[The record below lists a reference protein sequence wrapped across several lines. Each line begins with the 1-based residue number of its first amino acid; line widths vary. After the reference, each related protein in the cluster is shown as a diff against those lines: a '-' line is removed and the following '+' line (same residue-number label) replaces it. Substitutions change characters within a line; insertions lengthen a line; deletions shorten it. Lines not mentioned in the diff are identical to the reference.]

1 MNEPAQALREKSL
14 WRPTAALLRSL
25 VGGAALTL
33 TAVTLGRPDL
43 LVLGAPL
50 VLIAVWSLVTRPNGD
65 PSPRTSL
72 AHRSLREGEAT
83 TWHTGMT
90 AVPGMEQA
98 VVAVEVGRWVKAAP
112 ASGMRVHTVTPSAVT
127 ASAVMAG
134 GVSSGTETASPPSA
148 ESISAGAVSADS
160 TGAAIRLDIGL
171 QSRRWGRREVGY
183 GLVAAT
189 SAWGAFRFGPHE
201 FVPRTLWTLPLPA
214 IFDAKAPT
222 PSPNGMVGLNRS
234 RRAGDGSEFANI
246 RAFQP
251 GDRLRR
257 IHWPLSLRAG
267 ELYVTSTWADQ
278 DSHVMLLVDAQN
290 DLGDSGGLGR
300 DASSLDV
307 TVRATAAMAEHYLH
321 RGDRVGL
328 RVFGALNVARLP
340 AMAGRSHLRRV
351 LDTLASIEAGTDRRS
366 NPTKVAGDL
375 TAGTLVVVLSPL
387 ASPDA
392 LTHAVTL
399 ARRGLSVIII
409 DTLPDRVDDQEDA
422 RTQLAWRIRRLERER
437 DIRRVQESGIPTVP
451 WRGPGS
457 LDQVLRD
464 LGRRSSAARMA
475 RR

>member
-1 MNEPAQALREKSL
+1 MIEAAKALGERSL

-25 VGGAALTL
+25 FGGAAMTL
-33 TAVTLGRPDL
+33 TALTIGRPDL

-50 VLIAVWSLVTRPNGD
+50 VLIAVWSLMTRPHDD
-65 PSPRTSL
+65 PNPQTSL

-83 TWHTGMT
+83 TWHTSMT
-90 AVPGMEQA
+90 TVPGMEQV
-98 VVAVEVGRWVKAAP
+98 VVAVAVGRWLNAAP
-112 ASGMRVHTVTPSAVT
+112 ATGMRTHTV
-127 ASAVMAG
+127 
-134 GVSSGTETASPPSA
+134 
-148 ESISAGAVSADS
+148 SAGT
-160 TGAAIRLDIGL
+160 TGAVIRLDIGL
-171 QSRRWGRREVGY
+171 QSRRWGRRELGS

-189 SAWGAFRFGPHE
+189 SAWGAFRFGPHNG
-201 FVPRTLWTLPLPA
+201 VPRTLWTLPLPA
-214 IFDAKAPT
+214 TFDAKAPT
-222 PSPNGMVGLNRS
+222 PSPNGLVGLNRS
-234 RRAGDGSEFANI
+234 RRAGDGSEFASI

-278 DSHVMLLVDAQN
+278 DSRVMLLVDAHN
-290 DLGDSGGLGR
+290 DLGESGGLGR
-300 DASSLDV
+300 EASSLDV
-307 TVRATAAMAEHYLH
+307 TVRAAAAMAEHYLH

-328 RVFGALNVARLP
+328 RVFGAINVARLP

-351 LDTLASIEAGTDRRS
+351 LDTLAVIEAGTDRHS

-387 ASPDA
+387 VSPDA
-392 LTHAVTL
+392 LTYAVTL

-409 DTLPDRVDDQEDA
+409 DTLPDRVDRQEDA
-422 RTQLAWRIRRLERER
+422 GTQLAWRIRRLERER

>member
-1 MNEPAQALREKSL
+1 MNEPAHALREKSL

-83 TWHTGMT
+83 TWHTGLT

-112 ASGMRVHTVTPSAVT
+112 ASGIRVHTLPADAAT
-127 ASAVMAG
+127 A
-134 GVSSGTETASPPSA
+134 
-148 ESISAGAVSADS
+148 D
-160 TGAAIRLDIGL
+160 AAIRLDIGL

-189 SAWGAFRFGPHE
+189 STWGAFRFGPHE

-222 PSPNGMVGLNRS
+222 PSPNGLVGLNRS

-366 NPTKVAGDL
+366 NPAKVAGDL

-437 DIRRVQESGIPTVP
+437 DIRRVQEAGIPTVP

>member
-1 MNEPAQALREKSL
+1 MNQPAQALREKSL
-14 WRPTAALLRSL
+14 WRPTSALLRSL
-25 VGGAALTL
+25 VGGAALIL

-50 VLIAVWSLVTRPNGD
+50 VLIAMWSLITRPNGD
-65 PSPRTSL
+65 PSPQTSL
-72 AHRSLREGEAT
+72 AHRSVREGEAT
-83 TWHTGMT
+83 TWHTSMT

-98 VVAVEVGRWVKAAP
+98 VVAVDVGRWVTAAP
-112 ASGMRVHTVTPSAVT
+112 ASGTKVHTVPSDTTTADTPT
-127 ASAVMAG
+127 AQ
-134 GVSSGTETASPPSA
+134 
-148 ESISAGAVSADS
+148 

-183 GLVAAT
+183 GLVGAT
-189 SAWGAFRFGPHE
+189 SAWGAFRFGPRE
-201 FVPRTLWTLPLPA
+201 FFPRTLWTLPLPA
-214 IFDAKAPT
+214 AFDAKAPT
-222 PSPNGMVGLNRS
+222 PNPNGLVGLNRS

-278 DSHVMLLVDAQN
+278 DSQVMLLVDAHN

-300 DASSLDV
+300 NASSLDI
-307 TVRATAAMAEHYLH
+307 TVRAAAAMAEHYLH
-321 RGDRVGL
+321 RGDRVGV

-375 TAGTLVVVLSPL
+375 TAGALVVVLSPL
-387 ASPDA
+387 VSPDA
-392 LTHAVTL
+392 LTNAVTL

-409 DTLPDRVDDQEDA
+409 DTLPDRIDDQGDA
-422 RTQLAWRIRRLERER
+422 NTQLAWRIRRLERER
-437 DIRRVQESGIPTVP
+437 DLRRVQESGIPTVS

>member
-1 MNEPAQALREKSL
+1 MNEHAQALREKSL

-83 TWHTGMT
+83 TWHTGLT

-112 ASGMRVHTVTPSAVT
+112 ASGIRVHTLPADTTT
-127 ASAVMAG
+127 A
-134 GVSSGTETASPPSA
+134 
-148 ESISAGAVSADS
+148 D
-160 TGAAIRLDIGL
+160 AAIRLDIGL

-222 PSPNGMVGLNRS
+222 PSPNGLVGLNRS

-366 NPTKVAGDL
+366 NPAKVAGDL

>member
-1 MNEPAQALREKSL
+1 MNEHAQALREKSL

-83 TWHTGMT
+83 TWHTGLT

-112 ASGMRVHTVTPSAVT
+112 ASGIRVHTLPADAAT
-127 ASAVMAG
+127 A
-134 GVSSGTETASPPSA
+134 
-148 ESISAGAVSADS
+148 D
-160 TGAAIRLDIGL
+160 AAIRLDIGL

-222 PSPNGMVGLNRS
+222 PSPNGLVGLNRS

-366 NPTKVAGDL
+366 NPAKVAGDL

>member
-1 MNEPAQALREKSL
+1 MALV
-14 WRPTAALLRSL
+14 RSL
-25 VGGAALTL
+25 VGGAAITLAALTF
-33 TAVTLGRPDL
+33 GRPDL

-50 VLIAVWSLVTRPNGD
+50 VLIAVWSLMTRPHDD
-65 PSPRTSL
+65 PNPQASL

-83 TWHTGMT
+83 TWHTTMT
-90 AVPGMEQA
+90 MVPGMEQA
-98 VVAVEVGRWVKAAP
+98 VVAVAVERWLKSAP
-112 ASGMRVHTVTPSAVT
+112 ASGIR
-127 ASAVMAG
+127 
-134 GVSSGTETASPPSA
+134 TET
-148 ESISAGAVSADS
+148 VSADS
-160 TGAAIRLDIGL
+160 TDAVIKLDIGL
-171 QSRRWGRREVGY
+171 QSRRWGRRDVGS

-201 FVPRTLWTLPLPA
+201 SVPRTLWTLPLPA
-214 IFDAKAPT
+214 VFDAKAPT
-222 PSPNGMVGLNRS
+222 PNPSGLVGFNRS
-234 RRAGDGSEFANI
+234 RRAGSGSEFASI

-278 DSHVMLLVDAQN
+278 DSLVMLLVDAYN
-290 DLGDSGGLGR
+290 DLGESNGLGR
-300 DASSLDV
+300 EASSLDV
-307 TVRATAAMAEHYLH
+307 TVRAAAAMAEHFLH

-340 AMAGRSHLRRV
+340 ARSGRGHLRRV
-351 LDTLASIEAGTDRRS
+351 LDTMAGIEAGTDRRPNS
-366 NPTKVAGDL
+366 TKVDGDL
-375 TAGTLVVVLSPL
+375 TAGTLVIVLSPL
-387 ASPDA
+387 VSPDA

-409 DTLPDRVDDQEDA
+409 DTLPDDVDRQEDA
-422 RTQLAWRIRRLERER
+422 NTQLAWRIRRLERAR
-437 DIRRVQESGIPTVP
+437 DIRLVQESGIPTVP

>member
-1 MNEPAQALREKSL
+1 MNEHAQALREKSL

-83 TWHTGMT
+83 TWHTGLT

-112 ASGMRVHTVTPSAVT
+112 ASGIRVHTLPADAAT
-127 ASAVMAG
+127 A
-134 GVSSGTETASPPSA
+134 
-148 ESISAGAVSADS
+148 D
-160 TGAAIRLDIGL
+160 AAIRLDIGL

-189 SAWGAFRFGPHE
+189 STWGAFRFGPHE

-222 PSPNGMVGLNRS
+222 PSPNGLVGLNRS

-366 NPTKVAGDL
+366 NPAKVAGDL